1 MIDLLWTIGFVLSAL
16 LIIYHHVGYPL
27 VLNWLSA
34 RRKQRQ
40 TSKNMGK
47 ERCYKASKAD
57 CTLPTM
63 TVIVPAYNE
72 EQWIAEKIRN
82 LASLDYPRD
91 RLTIIVACDGCT
103 DNTAE
108 IAQNTIQEA
117 ICADTLFIVHDHKNN
132 RGKVSLINTEM
143 DNVTSEI
150 TALSDV
156 SALVSCDSLLLASQH
171 YQNENVGVVNATYQI
186 MSTQNQ
192 GEAAYWR
199 YQSKVKF
206 KESLIGST
214 IGSHGAFYTFR
225 TDLFEPLEPEIIN
238 DDFILPMRI
247 VLQGYASVYE
257 PKMLAIELEESSD
270 DSDFK
275 RRLRISAGNM
285 QQFLKLKRL
294 LLPRYR
300 GTAFAFLSGK
310 VLRLATPY
318 LMIMC
323 LTSSI
328 LLIEHPAFQLLL
340 AGQLA
345 VYFVAL
351 ITYLIP
357 AFNLFKPFKLIN
369 YMVVGHIANFV
380 GGLRYLLG
388 MENGLWKRVNQ

>member
-1 MIDLLWTIGFVLSAL
+1 MSDLLWTVGFVLSAL

-34 RRKQRQ
+34 HRR
-40 TSKNMGK
+40 TSKVSSKRGEGN
-47 ERCYKASKAD
+47 YKASKSD
-57 CTLPTM
+57 GTLPSI

-82 LASLDYPRD
+82 LASLDYPRNK
-91 RLTIIVACDGCT
+91 LTVVIACDGCS
-103 DNTAE
+103 DNTAD
-108 IAQNTIQEA
+108 IAQDTIQEA
-117 ICADTLFIVHDHKNN
+117 ICADTLFIIHDHRIN
-132 RGKVSLINTEM
+132 RGKVALLNAEM
-143 DNVTSEI
+143 ENVISDI

-186 MSTQNQ
+186 MTTQNQ
-192 GEAAYWR
+192 GEAAYWH
-199 YQSKVKF
+199 YQSQVKY

-225 TDLFEPLEPEIIN
+225 TKLFTPLEPEIIN

-247 VLQGYASVYE
+247 VLQGYDSVYE

-270 DSDFK
+270 SSDFQ

-285 QQFLKLKRL
+285 QQFLKLKKL

-318 LMIMC
+318 LMILC
-323 LTSSI
+323 LVSS
-328 LLIEHPAFQLLL
+328 LLLDHYPAFQILMF
-340 AGQLA
+340 GQLA
-345 VYFVAL
+345 VYLVAL
-351 ITYLIP
+351 ITYFVP
-357 AFNLFKPFKLIN
+357 VFNIFKPFKLIS
-369 YMVVGHIANFV
+369 YMVVGHIANFA

-388 MENGLWKRVNQ
+388 MENGRWKRINQ

>member
-1 MIDLLWTIGFVLSAL
+1 MSDLLWTAGFTLSAL
-16 LIIYHHVGYPL
+16 LIIYHHIGYPL

-34 RRKQRQ
+34 HRQKRNVLTKLGKRK
-40 TSKNMGK
+40 
-47 ERCYKASKAD
+47 YKASNSD
-57 CTLPTM
+57 CTLPSV

-91 RLTIIVACDGCT
+91 KLVVVIACDGCT
-103 DNTAE
+103 DNTAN
-108 IAQNTIQEA
+108 IAQDTIQEA
-117 ICADTLFIVHDHKNN
+117 ICADTLFMIHDHQIN
-132 RGKVSLINTEM
+132 RGKVALLNAEM
-143 DNVTSEI
+143 EHITSDI

-192 GEAAYWR
+192 GEAAYWQ
-199 YQSKVKF
+199 YQSQVKYR
-206 KESLIGST
+206 ESLIGST

-225 TDLFEPLEPEIIN
+225 TQLFTPLEPEIIN

-247 VLQGYASVYE
+247 VLQGYASIYE
-257 PKMLAIELEESSD
+257 PTMLALELEESSD
-270 DSDFK
+270 TSDFK

-285 QQFLKLKRL
+285 QQFLKLKKL

-318 LMIMC
+318 LMIIC
-323 LTSSI
+323 LVSS
-328 LLIEHPAFQLLL
+328 LLLDHYPAFQFLML
-340 AGQLA
+340 GQLA
-345 VYFVAL
+345 IYLVAL
-351 ITYLIP
+351 ITYFVP
-357 AFNLFKPFKLIN
+357 VFNIFKPFKLIS
-369 YMVVGHIANFV
+369 YMVVGHVANFA

-388 MENGLWKRVNQ
+388 LENGRWKRVNQ